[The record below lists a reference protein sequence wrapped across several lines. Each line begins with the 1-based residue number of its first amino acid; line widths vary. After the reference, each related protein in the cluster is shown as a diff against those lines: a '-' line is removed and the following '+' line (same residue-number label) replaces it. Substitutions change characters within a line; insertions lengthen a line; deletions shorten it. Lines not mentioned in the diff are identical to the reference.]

1 MENIVIAITIAIV
14 ISAYLFFKIIE
25 ISADKKYKK
34 RYKRKTYTY
43 IEDNEQNTYT
53 EENIKEEPVI
63 QEIFP
68 YEKKYLLT
76 KNEWYFYK
84 KLKPVA
90 DKLGYT
96 VLAKIRMADLIDIK
110 RIYSYSERMSYFAKI
125 RSKHVDFALAKP
137 ENLLIEL
144 LIELDDSSHYKNK
157 DRDDFVNTVYQ
168 KTGYK
173 LLRVFSGEQELENK
187 ITAVINQ

>member
-1 MENIVIAITIAIV
+1 MEFILIITIIAVGLVIGVKIV
-14 ISAYLFFKIIE
+14 EKII
-25 ISADKKYKK
+25 DKKNSKHIEQN
-34 RYKRKTYTY
+34 TYAY
-43 IEDNEQNTYT
+43 IEDNTKY
-53 EENIKEEPVI
+53 EPVI

-110 RIYSYSERMSYFAKI
+110 RIYSYGERMSYFGRIK
-125 RSKHVDFALAKP
+125 SKHVDFALAKP

-144 LIELDDSSHYKNK
+144 LIELDDSSHIKNK
-157 DRDDFVNTVYQ
+157 ERDDFVNTVYQ

-173 LLRVFSGEQELENK
+173 LLRVYSGELDLERK
-187 ITAVINQ
+187 IIEAMSG